1 MTENKT
7 ARTEGVL
14 KALRTYRAE
23 QGLSALP
30 ERWIVAQR
38 GMVKEATPS
47 LTPFFFAW
55 ASVTGIV
62 AADEAVPK
70 AVK

>member
-1 MTENKT
+1 
-7 ARTEGVL
+7 
-14 KALRTYRAE
+14 
-23 QGLSALP
+23 
-30 ERWIVAQR
+30 
-38 GMVKEATPS
+38 MVKEATPS

-62 AADEAVPK
+62 AADEAVPS

>member
-1 MTENKT
+1 MNIPKSYVPPRISIR
-7 ARTEGVL
+7 ARAQETIFSVL
-14 KALRTYRAE
+14 PA
-23 QGLSALP
+23 
-30 ERWIVAQR
+30 RWIVAQR
-38 GMVKEATPS
+38 GTVKEATPS

-62 AADEAVPK
+62 AADEAVPS